1 MTSGG
6 VLHGHREAVATRSE
20 DQAQLLLAGLDVVAD
35 DLANGA
41 IVVLT
46 PTKLRVRSLPI
57 KPEDG

>member
-1 MTSGG
+1 
-6 VLHGHREAVATRSE
+6 LHGHREAVATRSE